1 MIHIDTSKAIKE
13 IKSSLGQVTEQQN
26 ASAISRALNR
36 GINAGRTVANKEVR
50 TAYNVSAAAFNKA
63 VKIKPAS
70 KQNLFA
76 TMQISKQPM
85 SVYAFK
91 PKQTD
96 EGVRVS
102 ILKKQKKVIKS
113 AFIVAVGSFIGV
125 FARGKYMGDKFEF
138 RKKRIQR
145 KGPDLPIQAIKTVS
159 AGNMVLNSNV
169 FEPVK
174 ERAMSV
180 FMHRYSHE
188 LKKMLKN

>member
-13 IKSSLGQVTEQQN
+13 IKSSLGNVTEKQN

-36 GINAGRTVANKEVR
+36 GINSGRTEANKGVR
-50 TAYNVSAAAFNKA
+50 KIYNVSASAFNKS
-63 VKIKPAS
+63 VNIKKAT

-76 TMQISKQPM
+76 TMAISKQPM
-85 SVYAFK
+85 NIYGFK
-91 PKQTD
+91 PVQTD
-96 EGVRVS
+96 QGVRVQ
-102 ILKKQKKVIKS
+102 IFKKQKKVIQS

-125 FARGKYMGDKFEF
+125 FARGRYVGDNFEF
-138 RKKRIQR
+138 RNKRVRR

-174 ERAMSV
+174 ERAMNV
-180 FMHRYSHE
+180 FMSRYEHE
-188 LKKMLKN
+188 LKKMLKI